1 MNFVAI
7 EPHQLQEEILMA
19 IITSF
24 ILREGTDYGVNEVA
38 LETKQ
43 KQIKKQMDKG
53 QIKIVFDPST
63 ESLTLL
69 TAQEFKKLQMHSP
82 NGEASL

>member
-1 MNFVAI
+1 MNFVVI
-7 EPHQLQEEILMA
+7 VPQQLQEETLLA
-19 IITSF
+19 VITSF
-24 ILREGTDYGVNEVA
+24 ILREGTDYGSNEVQ

-43 KQIKKQMDKG
+43 AQIKKQIAKE

-69 TAQEFKKLQMHSP
+69 TLQDFKKL
-82 NGEASL
+82 NI